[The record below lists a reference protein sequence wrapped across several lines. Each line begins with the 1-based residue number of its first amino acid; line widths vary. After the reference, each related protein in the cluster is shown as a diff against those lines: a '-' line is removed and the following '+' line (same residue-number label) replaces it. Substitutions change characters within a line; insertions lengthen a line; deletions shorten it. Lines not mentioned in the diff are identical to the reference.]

1 MKIPFRDPRVRDF
14 RLATFLTIWNAC
26 GPRLEWTELAAG
38 LGNNKYRVKL
48 EIEWR
53 MEEVWRNI
61 SFTIEPDRARH
72 WDGWSPSIDTLLI
85 SHSSTCPLDWLW
97 LGFDN
102 EYWWCSKGVHI
113 FLSAESAISECKP
126 TLDLNF
132 VSQKQWIKNW
142 TSYILIQPAWF
153 ILLLLLQFQLLSTM
167 KSIAKLCLY
176 SVKS

>member
-61 SFTIEPDRARH
+61 SITIEPDRARH

-132 VSQKQWIKNW
+132 VSQK
-142 TSYILIQPAWF
+142 
-153 ILLLLLQFQLLSTM
+153 TM
-167 KSIAKLCLY
+167 NKELDILY
-176 SVKS
+176 SDTASLVHSPSSSSVPITEYNEVNC